1 MTRTARLLADIGG
14 TSIRF
19 ARSENE
25 GHPTDIRIYRTA
37 DFPSLETAIR
47 TYLHDCPAPPGVV
60 TNVAALATAN
70 PVQGDSIRM
79 TNLAFSF
86 SAQDVRRALDFDA
99 LLIVNDFTALALGVP
114 HLSPADQRP
123 IGLAMPAAPGPIGI
137 IGPGTGLGVSAL
149 IPTLAGWQALSS
161 EGGHATLA
169 PANSFEADLLRAAW
183 RRHAHVSLERLLSG
197 PGLRLL
203 YELVCAV
210 HGTLPQPAT
219 PEDITQQAQNGTC
232 LACRQAVTT
241 FCNLLATAAGNLALT
256 LGARGG
262 VYIGGGIVPRLG
274 ALLDPQSF
282 RMRFEDHGR
291 LGSYLARIPTTL
303 ITAPYPALIGLD
315 ALLTTWLAHGRQAPL
330 PFDLVLVQR

>member
-19 ARSENE
+19 ACGE
-25 GHPTDIRIYRTA
+25 TDGALSAVRIYRTA

-47 TYLHDCPAPPGVV
+47 TYLRDCPATPH
-60 TNVAALATAN
+60 VAALATAN
-70 PVQGDSIRM
+70 PVQGDTVRM

-86 SAQDVRRALDFDA
+86 SAQETCRALDLDA

-114 HLSPADQRP
+114 HLTPADQRP
-123 IGLAMPAAPGPIGI
+123 IGTTHAPASGPIGV

-149 IPTLAGWQALSS
+149 IPTHAGWQVLSS
-161 EGGHATLA
+161 EGGHVAFA
-169 PANSFEADLLRAAW
+169 PANAFEADLLRAAW
-183 RRHAHVSLERLLSG
+183 RQHTHVSLERLLSG

-203 YELVCAV
+203 YELICAV

-219 PEDITQQAQNGTC
+219 PAEITQRARDGTC
-232 LACRQAVTT
+232 LACRQAIAT

-262 VYIGGGIVPRLG
+262 VYIGGGIVPQFD
-274 ALLDPQSF
+274 ALLDPQAF
-282 RMRFEDHGR
+282 RSRFEDHGR
-291 LGSYLARIPTTL
+291 LSGYLAGIPTTL
-303 ITAPYPALIGLD
+303 ITAPCAALTGLD
-315 ALLTTWLAHGRQAPL
+315 AMLTTWLAHDRQAPL